1 MVQVQALNAE
11 GEAGGTGL
19 KVFQHD
25 RSEDPE
31 GLRPPYDLDAT
42 ATSANS
48 IKLSWEGPS
57 EGFFSV
63 SCHPLTYDVP
73 ILLNRYVLCT
83 LKIARCIKLLLF
95 CSSKHS
101 VLISNLKPY
110 TTYELVVRM
119 YDKNL
124 NLGPSSQKIECQTL
138 EDGECIFV
146 IPNFCYS
153 RINLN

>member
-11 GEAGGTGL
+11 GEAGGTGF
-19 KVFQHD
+19 KVFQQD
-25 RSEDPE
+25 RLDDME

-42 ATSANS
+42 AVSANS

-57 EGFFSV
+57 DGFFSV
-63 SCHPLTYDVP
+63 SCHPLSYDLP
-73 ILLNRYVLCT
+73 ILLNRFVFLMLPST
-83 LKIARCIKLLLF
+83 RCIKLTVF

-101 VLISNLKPY
+101 VLISSLKPF

-138 EDGECIFV
+138 EDGE
-146 IPNFCYS
+146 
-153 RINLN
+153 